1 MISVRM
7 RASLKGEHVSGAER
21 IVEKSSLDKTVIEL
35 LNRPKDYDF
44 ININVELLKD
54 VFFIDKALKIESFE
68 FKTVKEAKT
77 KLIQIL
83 ESYVKKDILSK
94 ALTLLENRTKNI
106 RGAHLLDIELGELLE
121 QDRDRGV
128 RTVKI
133 DWEDR
138 EGIKSIL
145 LKNGFT
151 ERTVDALAI
160 ATKNIECGVLAEI
173 CWSDDPNYVSGYVTV
188 SNTKTYYRLTPLKEK
203 GDPFGGRVYFI
214 SRKNLDKV
222 VSCLENKA
230 FLIRSLSEG

>member
-7 RASLKGEHVSGAER
+7 RASLKGEHISGAER
-21 IVEKSSLDKTVIEL
+21 IVDKKSLDKTVIEL

-44 ININVELLKD
+44 ININVEVLKD
-54 VFFIDKALKIESFE
+54 VFFIDKALKIESLE
-68 FKTVKEAKT
+68 LNTVKETKE
-77 KLIQIL
+77 KLIRIL
-83 ESYVKKDILSK
+83 ESYVKKDILIK
-94 ALTLLENRTKNI
+94 ALSLLENRTKNI
-106 RGAHLLDIELGELLE
+106 RGAHLVDIELGELLE
-121 QDRDRGV
+121 KDRDRGI
-128 RTVKI
+128 RTVKV

-145 LKNGFT
+145 LNKGFT

-173 CWSDDPNYVSGYVTV
+173 CWSDDPDYVSGYITI

-203 GDPFGGRVYFI
+203 GDPFGGRVYFV
-214 SRKNLDKV
+214 SRENLDKV
-222 VSCLENKA
+222 VNCLENKA